1 MTEETSI
8 QREYPNRIP
17 ATALFNRLNGEL
29 VSVTSSPLG
38 EAQYDENYYIGRPVM
53 YDFGANGDKIEG
65 NILISENGVITDN
78 FKVLAADEQTPTIYE
93 AQLNAM
99 AAQKITK
106 NYPLTK
112 QLNLLVACVNRLGKE
127 HDLLETEEFDAL
139 NEMIEYVNYCVQVNQ
154 TKKEHYANDPTVN
167 YVSDEAAAEAQSR
180 SMEGG
185 VHEAIGPRTITGG
198 RIWS

>member
-1 MTEETSI
+1 MTEETTP
-8 QREYPNRIP
+8 REYPNRIP

-29 VSVTSSPLG
+29 VSVSSSPIG
-38 EAQYDENYYIGRPVM
+38 ESQYNEDYYIARSVM
-53 YDFGANGDKIEG
+53 FDFGDNGDKIEG
-65 NILISENGVITDN
+65 NVLISKNGVITDN
-78 FKVLAADEQTPTIYE
+78 FRVLAADEQTPTIYE

-106 NYPLTK
+106 KYPLTK
-112 QLNLLVACVNRLGKE
+112 QLNLLVACVNRLGAE
-127 HDLLETEEFDAL
+127 HELLSTDEFEAL
-139 NEMIEYVNYCVQVNQ
+139 NEMVEYVNYCVQVNQ

-167 YVSDEAAAEAQSR
+167 YVSDEAAAEALSR

-185 VHEAIGPRTITGG
+185 IHEAIGPRTITGG